1 MIGSVQ
7 QMPFGRKE
15 AVNYFYGPNTF
26 ETITADKITN
36 QFSVLKRGFIALML
50 VTT

>member
-1 MIGSVQ
+1 
-7 QMPFGRKE
+7 MPFGQKQTE
-15 AVNYFYGPNTF
+15 ELLYGPNTF

-36 QFSVLKRGFIALML
+36 QFSVLKRGFVVLML